1 MDPNRRIS
9 SLGRLSKVGTAQVTS
24 SAKVQNTTIPPPPCT
39 VTSNSSRS
47 LHVGGGGPNS
57 QSTNTPQST
66 SVISIKNQ
74 AHSSIEATSLSL
86 SKPAVRLAYA
96 GKDIFHL
103 YASIYSIYDNTYL
116 IKNSINRFVFTLQT
130 THHCQIVEVL

>member
-9 SLGRLSKVGTAQVTS
+9 SLGRLSKVGTAQVPS
-24 SAKVQNTTIPPPPCT
+24 SAKVQNTTISPPPPCT

-96 GKDIFHL
+96 GKHSLVFH
-103 YASIYSIYDNTYL
+103 ASL
-116 IKNSINRFVFTLQT
+116 
-130 THHCQIVEVL
+130 

>member
-9 SLGRLSKVGTAQVTS
+9 SLGRLSKVGTAQVPS
-24 SAKVQNTTIPPPPCT
+24 SAKVQNTTISPPPCT

-66 SVISIKNQ
+66 SVISIRNQ

-96 GKDIFHL
+96 GKD
-103 YASIYSIYDNTYL
+103 N
-116 IKNSINRFVFTLQT
+116 FVFQKSW
-130 THHCQIVEVL
+130 VM